1 MNKDIKFM
9 KIVFLGILI
18 ILENKKFNFKVVKKY
33 L

>member
-9 KIVFLGILI
+9 KIVFLGILT

>member
-9 KIVFLGILI
+9 KIVFLGILM